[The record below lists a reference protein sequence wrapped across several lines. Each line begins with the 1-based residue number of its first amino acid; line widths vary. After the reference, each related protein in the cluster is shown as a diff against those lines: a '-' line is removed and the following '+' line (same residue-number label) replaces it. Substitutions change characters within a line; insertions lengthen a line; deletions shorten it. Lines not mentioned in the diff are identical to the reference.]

1 MIFVN
6 VYTALWPVDS
16 FGANAN
22 DSLDQKLLTLANQV
36 DKAYTA
42 VSTAAALLN
51 VPQPLC
57 LFAAPEYY
65 FIKAYTAPRTLTIYD
80 EAEKKLIYA
89 GLKAISKSHK
99 RVILVPGTVCWGK
112 PRKTA
117 GGRNRDR
124 WVDGYNTAP
133 VYFNGSLHHEYDKKW
148 DDANYTN
155 MTADVLFQPGTSSP
169 LFKLEKLKFGLEV
182 CGDFDD
188 GNLAKAAAAESLDIE
203 IYISGYNKHN
213 FDPGVMGRIPVRDGG
228 YFIHCEAGG
237 KEDRVG
243 VWLINR
249 GQGWHGPSMTAP
261 NASLFDPWT
270 TRRVN
275 PSDPFGMK
283 LSLGT
288 LIWVVTE
295 ANYQKTQTVTLPAI
309 STRVPVRT
317 MSFTQGVGS
326 PLPLERRGSFSTPPS
341 PPTPTPSLPTP
352 GVLTK
357 YQLVTVAVEPTA
369 AMNNQGDFRLKF
381 EVKLT
386 NLGDNSAVHGKAIQF
401 ACDFGT
407 LSKTSET
414 TGMDGQCHTVLT
426 MNKNQVVTITAKF
439 LTAEVRSK
447 IKVESMGAGNVSKMS
462 KLLSTGQ
469 DELPCWHLLV

>member
-1 MIFVN
+1 MN

-22 DSLDQKLLTLANQV
+22 DSLDQKLQTLSDQV

-42 VSTAAALLN
+42 VSAAAACLN
-51 VPQPLC
+51 IPRPLC

-65 FIKAYTAPRTLTIYD
+65 FIKGFNSPRDLSIFD
-80 EAEKKLIYA
+80 EAEKKRIYA
-89 GLKAISKSHK
+89 GLKAISKAYP

-117 GGRNRDR
+117 GGSKNDR

-133 VYFNGSLHHEYDKKW
+133 VYYNGSLHHEYDKRW
-148 DDANYTN
+148 NDANYSS
-155 MTADVLFQPGTSSP
+155 MTTDVLFQPGANSP
-169 LFKLEKLKFGLEV
+169 LFKLEKLKFGIEV

-203 IYISGYNKHN
+203 IYISGYNKHS
-213 FDPGVMGRIPVRDGG
+213 FDANGMSHIPVRNGG

-249 GQGWHGPSMTAP
+249 GQDRHGPPLIAP
-261 NASLFDPWT
+261 NATLFDPWT

-288 LIWVVTE
+288 MIWVFTE
-295 ANYQKTQTVTLPAI
+295 ANYQRTQSVTLPAI

-317 MSFTQGVGS
+317 MSFTQTVGGT
-326 PLPLERRGSFSTPPS
+326 PAPMPRRGSFSTPPLPT
-341 PPTPTPSLPTP
+341 PPTPAPLTP

-357 YQLVTVAVEPTA
+357 YQLVIDGVEPSA
-369 AMNNQGDFRLKF
+369 ALNDQGDFRMKF
-381 EVKLT
+381 EVRLT
-386 NLGDNSAVHGKAIQF
+386 DLNGDTPVQGKAIQF
-401 ACDFGT
+401 GCDFGT

-414 TGMDGQCHTVLT
+414 TGVNGKCHTVLT
-426 MNKNQVVTITAKF
+426 MNKNHVVTLTAKF
-439 LTAEVRSK
+439 LTAAVRSK
-447 IKVESMGAGNVSKMS
+447 VKVESLGAGSVSKMS